1 MNMGI
6 WNAMDFKSCFLNW
19 PQLWSWQLF
28 DLRHQGD
35 PWRWYW
41 GGDQG
46 GFQGFWQRG
55 TRLHTSAGPYR
66 GTLIKTKT
74 TFSVMSLGEVPPS
87 QVPRPSCELGN
98 LTRFHPFW
106 SDIPKWL
113 LWFYLWNFE
122 AEYTMRR
129 SPMQVLQKLGEKLS
143 SDECQVWLL
152 QQKLPGG
159 PTRSCLLL
167 LWRSVCFQRKL
178 GQELMNEADIDGD
191 GNINYEEF
199 VTMMFKV
206 LSSASTYFFWWKV
219 EQSLSQWKAF
229 ILIPKRNWNSLF
241 RDRRRLLNGPIIKEE
256 GAS

>member
-1 MNMGI
+1 MEMAASPSTSLSGWWPGI
-6 WNAMDFKSCFLNW
+6 YLKC
-19 PQLWSWQLF
+19 
-28 DLRHQGD
+28 H
-35 PWRWYW
+35 
-41 GGDQG
+41 
-46 GFQGFWQRG
+46 GFQELLFKL
-55 TRLHTSAGPYR
+55 TP
-66 GTLIKTKT
+66 TLILTIIW
-74 TFSVMSLGEVPPS
+74 PPS
-87 QVPRPSCELGN
+87 SGRFMTVILRRRSGRLSGFLTKRDTASYQCRTLQRCFDQNQNHIFCDVLGWGST
-98 LTRFHPFW
+98 LSGLIFQ
-106 SDIPKWL
+106 SDDCDFTYGILKP
-113 LWFYLWNFE
+113 
-122 AEYTMRR
+122 EYTMRR

-206 LSSASTYFFWWKV
+206 LSASTYFFWWKV